1 MSSKAAARLAALD
14 ASLAKGHDKSAAER
28 RAEALLAAS
37 SAGRQ
42 ADSTAGA
49 IEPTPITGAAP
60 AAPVRKLGVQDI
72 PLEKVHDN
80 PFDAR
85 RVRREA
91 DVLNLADSF
100 KIHGQQT
107 PARGYWKPDGT
118 VGLFY
123 GHVRKRAAIHLGWP
137 SLKVDM
143 VAPPQNDQE
152 LYLVSRSENVDRAEQ
167 TPLDDALAWLDLLE
181 KRVYSTQD
189 ELAAAVGLQQS
200 TIAKTLSFA
209 KLPMQL
215 MDECIKHGIVNTT
228 MLYALVQYHKEAGSI
243 DKTSDLIKQI
253 KDGGLSTREVDALT
267 KRLKL
272 EREAGGPTVVRKPR
286 SDIHKIVYAGARG
299 ELKEFA
305 EKGRVVLTIDLN
317 DDAARAQLMT
327 QLKSLFTTQ

>member
-1 MSSKAAARLAALD
+1 MNSKAAARLAALD
-14 ASLAKGHDKSAAER
+14 SSLAKGHDKSAAER

-42 ADSTAGA
+42 AGSTADA
-49 IEPTPITGAAP
+49 KEPARATNETPPAP
-60 AAPVRKLGVQDI
+60 LRKLGVQDI

-91 DVLNLADSF
+91 DVLNLAESF
-100 KIHGQQT
+100 KVHGQQS
-107 PARGYWKPDGT
+107 PARGYWKEDGT

-137 SLKVDM
+137 SFKVNM
-143 VAPPQNDQE
+143 VDPPASDKE
-152 LYLVSRSENVDRAEQ
+152 LYLVSRSENVDRADQ
-167 TPLDDALAWLDLLE
+167 TPLDDALAWWDLLD
-181 KRVYSTQD
+181 KRVYSTQE
-189 ELAAAVGLQQS
+189 ELAAAVGLQQG
-200 TIAKTLSFA
+200 TIAKTLSFV
-209 KLPMQL
+209 KLPMEL
-215 MDECIKHGIVNTT
+215 MDECIKYGIVNTT
-228 MLYALVQYHKEAGSI
+228 MLYALVQYHKEAASV

-272 EREAGGPTVVRKPR
+272 EREAGGPTIVRKPR

-305 EKGRVVLTIDLN
+305 EKGRVVLTIDLK

-327 QLKSLFTTQ
+327 QLKGLFVTQ